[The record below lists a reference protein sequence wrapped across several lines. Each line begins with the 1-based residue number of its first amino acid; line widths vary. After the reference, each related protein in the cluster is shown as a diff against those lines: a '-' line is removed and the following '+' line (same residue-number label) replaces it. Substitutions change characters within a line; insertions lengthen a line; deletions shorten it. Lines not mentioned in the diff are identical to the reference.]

1 MTRSIGCK
9 RLIRAASAVAV
20 AILGSTVAWAGIT
33 GMISGLIVDQSGAV
47 VPGVTV
53 TITEQATELQTA
65 AVSDDK
71 GFYSFPSLAVGTY
84 DLTVQHPGFRDFVE
98 KSIRIDANS
107 AIRIDIKLQL
117 GAVTDTVTVK
127 SEDLRIE
134 TQSTQMGEVIESQ
147 QITSAPLNGRSYL
160 DLLTLQ
166 PGVNPYQG
174 NSTTGG
180 GEGVQSMNGGRPNSN
195 GFMVNG
201 ADAEE
206 KMQNAPGIV
215 PNLDSIAEFRII
227 TNNFNAEYGNYSG
240 GQVNVVT
247 KSGTNEYHGDLF
259 DFLRNTDLDAKNFFS
274 ADRGV
279 FIQNQFGGT
288 VGGPIRRNKIFWF
301 GDFEGTRQIIGAA
314 QYFPVPSND
323 DRTGNL
329 IDQAAAFASSDPAN
343 GGSGVNGAYWANIL
357 SQELNY
363 PVTSGEAYYTPGCTT
378 TAQCVFPNAVI
389 PTSAWSPVAVATLKY
404 IPTSNVPGQSYYQTS
419 AYNQTLTENKTAI
432 RVDTKTHLGGLFGY
446 YFFDQPSSN
455 NPYYSDNIPGF
466 NALNK
471 ARNQVAN
478 LGLTSTLNNTTVND
492 FRLIY
497 LRNSAESGTPVGGL
511 GVTLASLGFNTP
523 WNATGGI
530 GPVNPALQGVPS
542 MGFNNYSFGLPP
554 SGRNQ
559 YDNTAQVV
567 DNLTKIIGTHNLQFG
582 GNFHYDQI
590 NVRLNPAA
598 NGQFNFSG
606 EETGLDFADFIIG
619 APAQLTQASYQVLD
633 SRGKYY
639 GVYGQDSWRATPT
652 VTLNYGLRWEVSTPW
667 FDTQNKLE
675 TLIPGEQSKVFPGAP
690 MGLVVP
696 GDPGVPRTLS
706 PILYHN
712 FAPRFGVAFTP
723 NESEGLLGKI
733 LGGAGQTSIRAGYGL
748 FYTSIE
754 DVGYFYATGSAPYG
768 LYYQSPTPPVLGSP
782 YIDRSTGHFEG
793 IKFPFSFPPTNV
805 SPSNPDNSFNWAQ
818 VIPLTG
824 GNYINPKNKLPYMQD
839 FELSVERQLGAGTVL
854 SVSYVGTVGRKML
867 AFVESNPGD
876 PGLCLQLS
884 NPANL
889 APGSPVCG
897 PFGEQNVYTLAN
909 GTVVNGTRPLFGN
922 DFGSN
927 PFTQTIAS
935 SSYNSLQ
942 AGLKHTDKYT
952 SILVAYTYSK
962 SIDNGSG
969 MADPVDNYDPA
980 KSRGLSIFDL
990 PQDLTVSYTFQLPF
1004 DRFTRNGDFVSY
1016 LANGWAISGI
1026 STFASGEPIQL
1037 SESDDNSLSGTFG
1050 GPIDTP
1056 SAANNGAKLYVDR
1069 NPRNLNNP
1077 YFNPNYF
1084 VAETMGQI
1092 GNVSRRFFTG
1102 PGILNTDMA
1111 LLKTTNIWESTKI
1124 QFRAEAFNIFNHAQ
1138 FNNPSGN
1145 FDNSGQ
1151 GGFGYVTSAR
1161 DPRIMQVALKL
1172 LF

>member
-1 MTRSIGCK
+1 MTSSNRNK
-9 RLIRAASAVAV
+9 RIVRTAGITAVTMLAA
-20 AILGSTVAWAGIT
+20 LVAWAGIT
-33 GMISGLIVDQSGAV
+33 GLISGLIADQSGAI
-47 VPGVTV
+47 VPGVGV
-53 TITEQATELQTA
+53 VATNEETGVQSA
-65 AVSDDK
+65 AVSDNR
-71 GFYSFPSLAVGTY
+71 GLYSFPALAVGTY
-84 DLTVQHPGFRDFVE
+84 DLTVSHPGFRDFVE
-98 KSIRIDANS
+98 KSIKIDANS
-107 AIRIDIKLQL
+107 AIRIDIKLEL
-117 GAVTDTVTVK
+117 GAVTNTVTVN
-127 SEDLRIE
+127 SEELRIE
-134 TQSTQMGEVIESQ
+134 TQSTQMGEVIEGD
-147 QITSAPLNGRSYL
+147 QITSVPLNGRSYL

-247 KSGTNEYHGDLF
+247 KSGTNQYHGDVF

-274 ADRGV
+274 ANRGV

-288 VGGPIRRNKIFWF
+288 VGGPIKRNKVFWF
-301 GDFEGTRQIIGAA
+301 ADFEGTRQIIGAA
-314 QYFPVPSND
+314 QYFPVPSSD
-323 DRTGNL
+323 DRGGNL
-329 IDQAAAFASSDPAN
+329 SDFVDSN
-343 GGSGVNGAYWANIL
+343 GNSLLTGSVNGTYFANLL

-363 PVTSGEAYYTPGCTT
+363 PVTSGEAYYAPGCTSAT
-378 TAQCVFPNAVI
+378 CVFPNATV
-389 PTSAWSPVAVATLKY
+389 PTTAWSPVAVATLKY
-404 IPTSNVPGQSYYQTS
+404 IPTANVPGQSYFQTS
-419 AYNQTLTENKTAI
+419 AFNQTLTDNKTAFRI
-432 RVDTKTHLGGLFGY
+432 DTKTRFGGLFGY
-446 YFFDQPSSN
+446 YFFDQPSTN

-466 NALNK
+466 NAKNN

-492 FRLIY
+492 FRLVY
-497 LRNSAESGTPVGGL
+497 LRNSAETGIPVGGL

-523 WNATGGI
+523 WNSTGGI
-530 GPVNPALQGVPS
+530 GPVNPSLQGVPS

-567 DNLTKIIGTHNLQFG
+567 DNFTKVLGAHNLQFG

-606 EETGLDFADFIIG
+606 EETGIDFADFLIG
-619 APAQLTQASYQVLD
+619 APAQLTQASYQILD

-639 GVYGQDSWRATPT
+639 GAYAQDSWRATST

-675 TLIPGEQSKVFPGAP
+675 TLIPGEQSTVFPGAP
-690 MGLVVP
+690 TGLVVP
-696 GDPGVPRTLS
+696 GDAGVPRTLS

-723 NESEGLLGKI
+723 SQSEGLLGKI

-768 LYYQSPTPPVLGSP
+768 LYYQSPTPPVLASP

-793 IKFPFSFPPTNV
+793 IKFPFKFPPTNV
-805 SPSNPDNSFNWAQ
+805 SPSNPDTSFNWAQ

-854 SVSYVGTVGRKML
+854 SLSYVGTVGRKML

-876 PGLCLQLS
+876 PALCLQLS
-884 NPANL
+884 NPAIL
-889 APGSPVCG
+889 APTSPVCG

-942 AGLKHTDKYT
+942 AGLKHTDRYT
-952 SILVAYTYSK
+952 NILVAYTYSK

-980 KSRGLSIFDL
+980 KSRGLSIFDM

-1004 DRFTRNGDFVSY
+1004 SRFAGGGEAAKFA
-1016 LANGWAISGI
+1016 LAGWAISGI

-1056 SAANNGAKLYVDR
+1056 SAANNGSHLYVDR
-1069 NPRNLNNP
+1069 NPRNPNNP

-1084 VAETMGQI
+1084 VAETPGQI
-1092 GNVSRRFFTG
+1092 GNISRRFFTG

-1111 LLKTTNIWESTKI
+1111 LLKTTGIWESTKI
-1124 QFRAEAFNIFNHAQ
+1124 QFRAEAFNVFNHAQ

-1145 FDNSGQ
+1145 FSNPGQ